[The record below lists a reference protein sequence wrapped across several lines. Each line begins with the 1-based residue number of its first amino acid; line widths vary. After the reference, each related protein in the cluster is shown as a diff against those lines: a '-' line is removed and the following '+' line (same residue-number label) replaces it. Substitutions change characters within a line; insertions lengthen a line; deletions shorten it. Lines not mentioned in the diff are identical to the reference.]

1 MRRSSCIVAVTFA
14 LAAHAGE
21 PLDLST
27 HGKAAVVPAGAAA
40 LRQPA
45 PFTAAHEP
53 IPDFLPH
60 EEVLA
65 PLPRSACERARS
77 DVCYD
82 LAEARIVYRPARA
95 YMPRLGP
102 LTPESVSVRHHGILF
117 KYSF

>member
-1 MRRSSCIVAVTFA
+1 MRRSSCIVAVAVAF
-14 LAAHAGE
+14 AAHAGE

-27 HGKAAVVPAGAAA
+27 HGKAAVMPAAA

-53 IPDFLPH
+53 LPDFLAH
-60 EEVLA
+60 EEALA
-65 PLPRSACERARS
+65 PLPRSACERSRS
-77 DVCYD
+77 DLCYD

-102 LTPESVSVRHHGILF
+102 LAPESVS
-117 KYSF
+117 